1 MIAALLL
8 ALVLPLHAAES
19 IEAVVKRVV
28 VKTEK
33 LMAAQKGKDAREIR
47 DLDREAEGLYAQV
60 KPLGWKAA
68 PALGKA
74 VQDLKLHT
82 KTRLVITSFLG
93 LIRDPAAFPPLE
105 DILLNKEQA
114 PVVRASAAQSLPGQ
128 GAPDAAVSTVL
139 CSVLAAPELPREV
152 LAESLLTLSRLGC
165 VDTASLAKIA
175 RSFGPRP
182 SAKDLPLAQAALSA
196 LGRSRGRES
205 GLQILA
211 LIGYFPPQGEV
222 RAAAITALDARRA
235 EIATWLASDALPV
248 VSEALRSESERWDTM
263 LPLVRLAAALGP
275 EGGKALSRLTRHPD
289 AEVLA
294 EAAEALVVFK
304 DVEAIPALEA
314 VVAGAMND
322 PRFSPKEGRPDP
334 AVSLA
339 RLEKAVAALRRAR
352 PQ

>member
-1 MIAALLL
+1 MTFALLL
-8 ALVLPLHAAES
+8 ALALPLRAAQTPD
-19 IEAVVKRVV
+19 AVVNRVV
-28 VKTEK
+28 LKTEK

-47 DLDREAEGLYAQV
+47 DLDREAEGLYSQV

-68 PALGKA
+68 PALGTA
-74 VQDLKLHT
+74 VQNLKLHT
-82 KTRLVITSFLG
+82 KTRLVLASFLG
-93 LIRDPAAFPPLE
+93 LIRDPAAFPALE
-105 DILLNKEQA
+105 DIVLNKEQD
-114 PVVRASAAQSLPGQ
+114 PIVRASAAQSLPGQ
-128 GAPDAAVSTVL
+128 SAPDAVVRKVL
-139 CSVLAAPELPREV
+139 CSLLAEPGLPREV

-165 VDTASLAKIA
+165 VDTVELEKTA

-182 SAKDLPLAQAALSA
+182 SPQDLLLAKAALSA

-205 GLQILA
+205 GLQILS
-211 LIGYFPPQGEV
+211 LIAYFPPQGEA
-222 RAAAITALDARRA
+222 RAAAITALNLRRA
-235 EIATWLASDALPV
+235 EITTWLASDALPV
-248 VSEALRSESERWDTM
+248 VTEALRSESERWDTM
-263 LPLVRLAAALGP
+263 LPLVRIATALGP

-294 EAAEALVVFK
+294 DVAEALVAFK
-304 DVEAIPALEA
+304 DIEAIPALEA

>member
-8 ALVLPLHAAES
+8 ALALPLRAAEP
-19 IEAVVKRVV
+19 EAVVQRVV
-28 VKTEK
+28 IKTEK

-47 DLDREAEGLYAQV
+47 DLDREAEGLYSQV

-82 KTRLVITSFLG
+82 KTRLVAASFLG

-105 DILLNKEQA
+105 DIVLNVDQA
-114 PVVRASAAQSLPGQ
+114 PSVRASAAQSLPGQ
-128 GAPDAAVSTVL
+128 GAPDAVVGKVL
-139 CSVLAAPELPREV
+139 CSVLAEPDLPREV

-165 VDTASLAKIA
+165 VDTAELARLA
-175 RSFGPRP
+175 RAFGPRP
-182 SAKDLPLAQAALSA
+182 SAADLPLAKAALSA

-205 GLQILA
+205 GLQL
-211 LIGYFPPQGEV
+211 LSHIGYFPPQGEV
-222 RAAAITALDARRA
+222 RAAAIKALDARRA
-235 EIATWLASDALPV
+235 EIATWLAPDALPV
-248 VSEALRSESERWDTM
+248 VTEALRSESERWDTM

-275 EGGKALSRLTRHPD
+275 DGGKALSRLTRHPD

-294 EAAEALVVFK
+294 EAAEALVAFK
-304 DVEAIPALEA
+304 DIEAIPALES

-322 PRFSPKEGRPDP
+322 PRFSPREGRPDP

>member
-8 ALVLPLHAAES
+8 ALALPLRAAETP
-19 IEAVVKRVV
+19 EAVVKRVV
-28 VKTEK
+28 RRSDHLVR
-33 LMAAQKGKDAREIR
+33 AQKGKDAREIR
-47 DLDREAEGLYAQV
+47 DLDHEAEALYKEV
-60 KPLGWKAA
+60 KPFGWKAA
-68 PALGKA
+68 PALA
-74 VQDLKLHT
+74 SAAQDLKLPA
-82 KTRLVITSFLG
+82 KVRLLAASFLG

-114 PVVRASAAQSLPGQ
+114 PVVRALAAQSLPGQ
-128 GAPDAAVSTVL
+128 GAPDAVVSKVL
-139 CSVLAAPELPREV
+139 CAVLAEPELPREV

-165 VDTASLAKIA
+165 VDTAELAKIG

-182 SAKDLPLAQAALSA
+182 SEKDLPLAKAAISA
-196 LGRSRGRES
+196 LGRSHGRES
-205 GLQILA
+205 GLQILS
-211 LIGYFPPQGEV
+211 LIGYFPPQGEA
-222 RAAAITALDARRA
+222 RAAAIKALDARRA
-235 EIATWLASDALPV
+235 EITTWLTSDALPV
-248 VSEALRSESERWDTM
+248 VTEALRSESERWDTM
-263 LPLVRLAAALGP
+263 LPLVRLTAALGP

-294 EAAEALVVFK
+294 ETAEALVAFK

-339 RLEKAVAALRRAR
+339 RLEKAVAALRRLR
-352 PQ
+352 